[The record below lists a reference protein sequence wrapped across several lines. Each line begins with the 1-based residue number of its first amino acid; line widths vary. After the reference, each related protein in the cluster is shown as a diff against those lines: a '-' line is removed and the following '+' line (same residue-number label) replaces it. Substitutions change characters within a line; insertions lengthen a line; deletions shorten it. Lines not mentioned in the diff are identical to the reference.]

1 MSCAFAPRL
10 YTTSMNH
17 QSKLPNLETTIFSI
31 MSALAKEHNAINL
44 SQGFPDFSGDPK
56 LIELVCSYMKRGFN
70 QYAPMPGVLKL
81 REQIAKKYDALYS
94 STYHPEN
101 EITVTNGA
109 TQAIFSAI
117 TAFIHKG
124 DEVIVFRPAYDSY
137 IPTIELNGGKA
148 ISIQLHKPHYR
159 IDWSEVEKAINSK
172 TKMIII
178 NTPHN
183 PVGAI
188 FSKDDMLQLEKLTE
202 GTNILVLSD
211 EVYEHII
218 FDGEK
223 HYSACLFPEL
233 KKRSLITASFGKT
246 FHFTGWK
253 TGYCCAPKELM
264 EEFLKVHQFNV
275 FSINHPMQLAIADFL
290 EDPSHY
296 LGLGTFFQAK
306 RDLFLN
312 LIKDSRFTFTP
323 SKGTYFQ
330 ALDYANITDEND
342 YALAVRLVKEHGI
355 ASIPFS
361 VFNVN
366 KEDEKMLR
374 FCFAKTDDTLKRGA
388 EILCNI

>member
-1 MSCAFAPRL
+1 MD
-10 YTTSMNH
+10 H

-31 MSALAKEHNAINL
+31 MSALANEHNAINL

-56 LIELVCSYMKRGFN
+56 LIELVNMYMTKGFN
-70 QYAPMPGVLKL
+70 QYAPMPGVIQL
-81 REQIAKKYDALYS
+81 REAIANKYDALYG
-94 STYHPEN
+94 STYHPAN
-101 EITVTNGA
+101 EITITNGA

-117 TAFIHKG
+117 TAFIGQG

-137 IPTIELNGGKA
+137 IPTIELNGGIP
-148 ISIQLHKPHYR
+148 ISIQLHKPDFK
-159 IDWSEVEKAINSK
+159 INWEEVKNAITEK
-172 TKMIII
+172 TKMIVI

-188 FSKDDMLQLEKLTE
+188 FTKEDMLQLQELTS
-202 GTNILVLSD
+202 GTNIIVLSD
-211 EVYEHII
+211 EVYEHIV
-218 FDGEK
+218 FDGEQ
-223 HYSACLFPEL
+223 HFSACLFPDL
-233 KKRSLITASFGKT
+233 KERTLITASFGKT

-264 EEFLKVHQFNV
+264 KEFLKVHQFNV
-275 FSINHPMQLAIADFL
+275 FSINHPMQLAIADYL
-290 EDPSHY
+290 KDPSHY
-296 LGLGTFFQAK
+296 LELGSFFQAK

-312 LIKDSRFTFTP
+312 LIKDSRFSFTP

-330 ALDYANITDEND
+330 ALDYSQITDEND
-342 YALAVRLVKEHGI
+342 YDLAVRLVKEKGI

-366 KEDEKMLR
+366 KADEKVLR
-374 FCFAKTDDTLKRGA
+374 FCFAKKDETLERGA